1 MTKEEITE
9 IDCIHVATFEEYRRI
24 IDIFK
29 MDDEFLDWF
38 YEDETV
44 IYPFKNQYGV
54 IDGICVE
61 EGYNIIDS
69 KLIY

>member
-1 MTKEEITE
+1 MKKEEITE
-9 IDCIHVATFEEYRRI
+9 NDCIHVATFEEYRRI
-24 IDIFK
+24 IDLFK
-29 MDDEFLDWF
+29 MDDEYMYWL
-38 YEDETV
+38 YEDKTV

-54 IDGICVE
+54 IDGFCVE